1 MKVDAIFEGGGVR
14 GIAFAGAVSCLE
26 DRGYEFQ
33 RLAGTSAGAVMAALL
48 AAGYTAKELSAFAD
62 TDFSRFLDRDL
73 IQSIPLLGK
82 PLGLL
87 LEKGLYQ
94 GDYIEE
100 WMHGLLMKKGRT
112 KFKDVMPEGE
122 SRLKIIA
129 SDVTKKKI
137 VILPDDLPEYGFD
150 PMEFEIAKAVRMSAS
165 LPLFFCPVIIGYD
178 RCESCIVDGGVLSNF
193 PVWIF
198 DVDGAPR
205 WPTFGFK
212 VVDFSERSCSAGKTD
227 LLSYAFD
234 ILGAMIDVDQSVF
247 MRDKDSVR
255 TVSIPTRGVE
265 ATDFNLSPMDAFRLF
280 QSGYESCQRFLKHWD
295 FQGYISKYRRNG
307 SRDRQQAYFKTIG

>member
-1 MKVDAIFEGGGVR
+1 MKADAIFEGGGVR

-48 AAGYTAKELSAFAD
+48 AAGYTAKELSILTD
-62 TDFSRFLDRDL
+62 TDFSRFLDSDL

-100 WMHGLLMKKGRT
+100 WMRGLLKKKGKT
-112 KFKDVMPEGE
+112 KFGDVMLGGE

-129 SDVTKKKI
+129 SDITKKEI
-137 VILPDDLPEYGFD
+137 VILPDDLPKYGFD

-165 LPLFFCPVIIGYD
+165 IPLFFSPVIIECD
-178 RCESCIVDGGVLSNF
+178 RCESYIVDGGVLSNF

-198 DVDGAPR
+198 DVDGAPG

-212 VVDFSERSCSAGKTD
+212 LVDSSAGNCSEGRTS

-234 ILGAMIDVDQSVF
+234 ILGAMIDVDQSVY

-255 TVSIPTRGVE
+255 TVSIPTFNVKS
-265 ATDFNLSPMDAFRLF
+265 TDFNLSPMDAFKLY
-280 QSGYESCQRFLKHWD
+280 QSGYESCQRFLRQWN
-295 FQGYISKYRRNG
+295 FQGYVKKYRG
-307 SRDRQQAYFKTIG
+307 